1 MLFLGLACLIIEKD
15 FEGSLEGK
23 ETSTRGAHWISLPE
37 ALGRQQG
44 PGSCHLPFA
53 TGILR
58 QQLQPA
64 QCLPAGLDVGME
76 GAGPGFGTAG

>member
-23 ETSTRGAHWISLPE
+23 ETSTRGARWISLPE
-37 ALGRQQG
+37 APGRQQG

-58 QQLQPA
+58 LQLQPA
-64 QCLPAGLDVGME
+64 QCLPTRLDVGME
-76 GAGPGFGTAG
+76 GAGPGFGVAG